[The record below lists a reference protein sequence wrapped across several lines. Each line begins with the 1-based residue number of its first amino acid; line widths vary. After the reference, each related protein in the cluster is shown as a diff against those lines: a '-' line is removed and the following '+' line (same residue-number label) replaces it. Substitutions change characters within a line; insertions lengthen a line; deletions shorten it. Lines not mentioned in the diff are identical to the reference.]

1 MSLFDDLGDV
11 CRRGVP
17 LAPLT
22 WFRLGGPA
30 EYLIEPETE
39 AQLATVVRRCRDTDT
54 PIRFLG
60 LGANVLVKDAGVSG
74 VVVRLV
80 GAAFAATTFE
90 GKEVSAGAGVNL
102 TRLVMAC
109 VRRGLAG
116 LEQVAGIPASVGGA
130 IRMNCGGRFGEIET
144 AVRSV
149 RVMGP
154 DGRIGERRRDAL
166 AFGYRSCDLGQDP
179 VVSVEFVLRETDPA
193 ALRKRYDEIW
203 NYKQSTQPPLGASSA
218 GCIFRNPNG
227 RSAGELLDRAGLKGL
242 RHGSAMV
249 SERHAN
255 FIVADPDGRASD
267 VIELIGLMRRGV
279 AESHGVDLVP
289 EVQVW

>member
-1 MSLFDDLGDV
+1 MSLFDDLGDI
-11 CRRGVP
+11 CRCGVP

-39 AQLATVVRRCRDTDT
+39 EQLATVVRRCRDTDT

-60 LGANVLVKDAGVSG
+60 LGANVLIQDVGVSG
-74 VVVRLV
+74 VVIRLV
-80 GAAFAATTFE
+80 RTAFATTAFE
-90 GKEVSAGAGVNL
+90 REGVTAGAGVNL

-109 VRRGLAG
+109 VRRGLTG

-149 RVMGP
+149 RVMGS
-154 DGRIGERRRDAL
+154 DGRIGERRREEL
-166 AFGYRSCDLGQDP
+166 AFGYRSCDLGQDL
-179 VVSVEFVLRETDPA
+179 VVAVEFALRETDPA
-193 ALRKRYDEIW
+193 VLRKRYDEIW
-203 NYKQSTQPPLGASSA
+203 NYKQSTQPPLGAPSA
-218 GCIFRNPNG
+218 GCIFRNPSG
-227 RSAGELLDRAGLKGL
+227 RSAGELLDHAGLKGL

-255 FIVADPDGRASD
+255 FIVADPGGCAAD
-267 VIELIGLMRRGV
+267 VIELIGLMQRGV
-279 AESHGVDLVP
+279 AETQGVNLVP
-289 EVQVW
+289 EVQIW